1 MKDPSYRKIRDILA
15 PAHKGITGMLH
26 FDVQG
31 DLDKTFS
38 MSTTEIAQFTLKE
51 GKVKA
56 DLDDFLTKWMPK
68 VGRAEYYVQGVCVEK
83 PELVGL
89 FVGWNSV
96 EVSCCGLGQEYFF
109 DLLYSFSIIKNF
121 QVKPWGILPILN
133 SLKRRVVR
141 SILQTST

>member
-56 DLDDFLTKWMPK
+56 DLDGFVTNLMGKLEK
-68 VGRAEYYVQGVCVEK
+68 GEYHIQGGCVEK
-83 PELVGL
+83 PELIGL
-89 FVGWNSV
+89 FVGYDSV
-96 EVSCCGLGQEYFF
+96 EVSHYGTGARICL
-109 DLLYSFSIIKNF
+109 
-121 QVKPWGILPILN
+121 
-133 SLKRRVVR
+133 
-141 SILQTST
+141 